1 MQTLQPDPWLT
12 KSAQAE
18 AGVLEVRSPRG
29 LIPSPRL
36 GCPAAMSRPWP
47 QKVPTFREGT
57 ASEMT
62 SSRSWS
68 RSLEP
73 LNHVPFTLR

>member
-36 GCPAAMSRPWP
+36 GCPGCHVAPLAP
-47 QKVPTFREGT
+47 EGPDLQRGDG
-57 ASEMT
+57 E
-62 SSRSWS
+62 
-68 RSLEP
+68 
-73 LNHVPFTLR
+73 